1 MSSPDQVSLEAQ
13 RTSLNLRILGP
24 CQITVGPDRQP
35 FHLKNKKARGLL
47 AYLAMQPLCSAQ
59 RTTLANLFWPD
70 CPEGNARH
78 SLRQCLVSLR
88 KDLDAIAPGLVRTDG
103 DTISLDPERIEADA
117 AMLLRVENLSDRANL
132 HALLLSVRGEFLSD
146 LHVNEDFSNWSSELR
161 QRVHHKLE
169 ELIGGI
175 ENIQVS
181 DELTSQALATIRILA
196 KTDPYC
202 ETCRRLLIRLTAR
215 VQGRARALAE
225 CKAFV
230 DFLREE
236 NLDGP
241 DPETQELFAEIQ
253 RLPCRTPSA
262 ANAVRD
268 PQAEHSGHD
277 APANRSDEV
286 RSDVQRAGSA
296 PPAPQSVA
304 EETATARGPAAPPQ
318 RRDAVRA
325 VKRFSS
331 MGIRMAAAA
340 ALFIAL
346 VLLLQTAE
354 RFGYFVQ
361 AEATSVSGL
370 LAEAQQD
377 PLFESVS
384 IAVRR
389 FPAADPAAAAAEQLH
404 EMIADTVAKVPMVR
418 IVTSSG
424 PAPARYILD
433 GSVKSIAGSEALF
446 VELSQPDGDVLW
458 REKFNIGASEA
469 AKAEVAKRIARE
481 VELTLVKAETRSAI
495 ARNDVSAR
503 ALLLSARAIKARGIS
518 SGAESDAQKL
528 YETLLAR
535 DGLSAPVLAGLS
547 GHIITSLAN
556 ELKADAALYRRAE
569 NYLRAAIS
577 IDPNMAIAHF
587 YMGMLQKSRGQAAEA
602 AMSFNRA
609 IELNPSFAPAYANLG
624 HALLL
629 LGRPD
634 EAAENVRKAMRIS
647 PNDGY
652 FAVWSLFA
660 GEIEFERGNVDAAID
675 WFRTAI
681 VRGPHLTRPYGWIAG
696 AYEAAGN
703 HAAAAENMR
712 QFLTLAGERRPHR
725 LVERLRKAPEGGLH
739 LTRPKLFQAVAAA
752 AQRQL

>member
-1 MSSPDQVSLEAQ
+1 MSSPNQESLEAQ
-13 RTSLNLRILGP
+13 QTFLDLRFLGP
-24 CQITVGPDRQP
+24 FQIAIGPDRRPVQ
-35 FHLKNKKARGLL
+35 LKNKKARGLL
-47 AYLAMQPLCSAQ
+47 AYLAMQPSCSAQ
-59 RTTLANLFWPD
+59 RSSLANLFWPD

-88 KDLDAIAPGLVRTDG
+88 KDLDAIAFGLVRTDG
-103 DTISLDPERIEADA
+103 DTISLDPQRVEADA
-117 AMLLRVENLSDRANL
+117 AMLLGVEHLSDRANL

-146 LHVNEDFSNWSSELR
+146 IHINEDFANWTSELR

-169 ELIGGI
+169 ELIGSIAQSTG
-175 ENIQVS
+175 V

-202 ETCRRLLIRLTAR
+202 ESCRRLLMRLTAR

-225 CKAFV
+225 YKAFV

-253 RLPCRTPSA
+253 RLPCRTPPASNA
-262 ANAVRD
+262 ARD
-268 PQAEHSGHD
+268 PQAEHLD
-277 APANRSDEV
+277 APAKRPDEV
-286 RSDVQRAGSA
+286 QSDLQRGGSA
-296 PPAPQSVA
+296 PPPAPQSVA
-304 EETATARGPAAPPQ
+304 EETTTHGKPAATPG
-318 RRDAVRA
+318 RRDAGRA
-325 VKRFSS
+325 FSRFSG

-340 ALFIAL
+340 ALFVAL

-354 RFGYFVQ
+354 RFGYFLQ
-361 AEATSVSGL
+361 AEATSISGL

-389 FPAADPAAAAAEQLH
+389 FQAADPAAAAAEQLH

-433 GSVKSIAGSEALF
+433 GSVKMVAGFEALF
-446 VELSQPDGDVLW
+446 VELSQTDGDVLW
-458 REKFNIGASEA
+458 RERFNIGASEA
-469 AKAEVAKRIARE
+469 AKAEIAKRIARE

-503 ALLLSARAIKARGIS
+503 ALLLSARAIKARGVS
-518 SGAESDAQKL
+518 SGADSDAQKL

-587 YMGMLQKSRGQAAEA
+587 YMGMLQKSRAQAADA
-602 AMSFNRA
+602 VMSFNRT

-629 LGRPD
+629 LRRPD
-634 EAAENVRKAMRIS
+634 EAMENVRKAMRIS

-681 VRGPHLTRPYGWIAG
+681 LRGPHLTRPYGWIAG
-696 AYEAAGN
+696 AYEVAGN
-703 HAAAAENMR
+703 HVAAAENMR
-712 QFLTLAGERRPHR
+712 QFLVLSGERQPDR
-725 LVERLRKAPEGGLH
+725 LVERLRRAPEGGLH

-752 AQRQL
+752 VQRRL

>member
-1 MSSPDQVSLEAQ
+1 M
-13 RTSLNLRILGP
+13 NLRLLGP
-24 CQITVGPDRQP
+24 FQIAIGPDGRIVY
-35 FHLKNKKARGLL
+35 LKNKKARGLL

-70 CPEGNARH
+70 CQESNARH

-103 DTISLDPERIEADA
+103 DSISLDPERVEADA
-117 AMLLRVENLSDRANL
+117 AMLLRVESLSDRANL
-132 HALLLSVRGEFLSD
+132 NALLLSVSGEFLSD
-146 LHVNEDFSNWSSELR
+146 LHINEDFANWSSELR
-161 QRVHHKLE
+161 QRIHHKLE

-175 ENIQVS
+175 ESIPAA

-202 ETCRRLLIRLTAR
+202 ESCRRLLIRLTAR

-225 CKAFV
+225 YKAFV

-262 ANAVRD
+262 SNAARD
-268 PQAEHSGHD
+268 PQAEHPGQD
-277 APANRSDEV
+277 APAKRSDEV
-286 RSDVQRAGSA
+286 QSDVQRAGSA
-296 PPAPQSVA
+296 PPPTPQGVA
-304 EETATARGPAAPPQ
+304 EETAPTAGPAAPPQ
-318 RRDAVRA
+318 RRDAGRA
-325 VKRFSS
+325 VKRFSG

-340 ALFIAL
+340 ALFVAL
-346 VLLLQTAE
+346 VVLLQTAE

-389 FPAADPAAAAAEQLH
+389 FHAADPAAAAAEQLH

-433 GSVKSIAGSEALF
+433 GSVKTVAGFEALF
-446 VELSQPDGDVLW
+446 VELSQTDGDVLW

-469 AKAEVAKRIARE
+469 AKAEIAKRIARE

-503 ALLLSARAIKARGIS
+503 ALLLSARAIKARGVS
-518 SGAESDAQKL
+518 SGADSDAQKL
-528 YETLLAR
+528 YETLLSR
-535 DGLSAPVLAGLS
+535 DGLSAPALAGLS
-547 GHIITSLAN
+547 GHIITSQAN

-587 YMGMLQKSRGQAAEA
+587 YMGMLQKSRGQAADA
-602 AMSFNRA
+602 VMSFNRT

-629 LGRPD
+629 LGRVD
-634 EAAENVRKAMRIS
+634 EAMENVSKAMRIS

-652 FAVWSLFA
+652 YAVWSLFA

-675 WFRTAI
+675 CFARQSCVVRT
-681 VRGPHLTRPYGWIAG
+681 
-696 AYEAAGN
+696 
-703 HAAAAENMR
+703 
-712 QFLTLAGERRPHR
+712 
-725 LVERLRKAPEGGLH
+725 
-739 LTRPKLFQAVAAA
+739 
-752 AQRQL
+752 